1 MTPANLCIAL
11 GQINPKVGD
20 LAGNAELILQQAESA
35 HKAQADILLLPEL
48 ALTGYPPE
56 DLLLRP
62 SFVAAQTAALNTLRT
77 ELGKRYAGLHV
88 IVGHVA
94 QKGPR
99 LFNAASVLLDG
110 HCIASYHK
118 QHLPDYGVFDET
130 RYFSPGQGA
139 VVFDCKGLKLGLL
152 ICEDMWVNSKSTDGY
167 NTPASACKHL
177 GAQALLVLNASPW
190 HIGKQRERE
199 QAIAQAVRDATAG
212 LPVVYVNL
220 VGGQDE
226 LIFDGASMV
235 LDAQGKIALCA
246 PAFMSALGVV
256 TLNGVPGQDALTVE
270 EPQRDAWRDDAT
282 TDEAHVYAALVM
294 ALHDYV
300 HKTGFKSVLLGLSGG
315 LDSALVLAL
324 AVDALGAQA
333 VRTVMMPSPWT
344 AQMSLDDARQMAQN
358 LGVRHDEIA
367 IEPLTQGFETA
378 LAPLFADT
386 GNDITEENIQ
396 ARVRGNL
403 LMAASN
409 KFGSLLLTTGNKSEL
424 ATGYCTLYGDM
435 AGGFAP
441 LKDVPKTLAYRLARW
456 RNQQAGTQ
464 ENPQN
469 PVIPERILTRA
480 PSAELRP
487 DQTDQDS
494 LPPYEVLDAIL
505 ERYVERNQSVD
516 AIIAAGFD
524 ATVVKDVVRRV
535 HLNEHKRRQGA
546 IGPRITSCAFG
557 RDWRYPV
564 VNGFCEER

>member
-1 MTPANLCIAL
+1 MTPAKLCVAL

-20 LAGNAELILQQAESA
+20 LAGNTELILQEAGRA
-35 HKAQADILLLPEL
+35 HRAQADILLLPEL
-48 ALTGYPPE
+48 VLTGYPPE

-62 SFVAAQTAALNTLRT
+62 SFVAAQTESLNTLRT
-77 ELGKRYAGLHV
+77 EMGKRYAGLHV
-88 IVGHVA
+88 IVGHIA
-94 QKGPR
+94 QKGSR

-110 HCIASYHK
+110 RCIATYHK
-118 QHLPDYGVFDET
+118 QRLPDYGVFDET
-130 RYFSPGQGA
+130 RYFSAGRDC
-139 VVFDCKGLKLGLL
+139 VVFDCKGLKIGVL
-152 ICEDMWVNSKSTDGY
+152 ICEDIWATDES
-167 NTPASACKHL
+167 NTPASACKHQ

-199 QAIAQAVRDATAG
+199 HTIAQAAQDATVG

-226 LIFDGASMV
+226 LVFDGASMV
-235 LDAQGKIALCA
+235 LDAQGKIALRS
-246 PAFMSALGVV
+246 PAFMSALSVV
-256 TLNGVPGQDALTVE
+256 TLNGVPGQDALSLE
-270 EPQRDAWRDDAT
+270 EPEVDAWRNDQTAN
-282 TDEAHVYAALVM
+282 EAHVYAALVM

-344 AQMSLDDARQMAQN
+344 AQMSLIDARQMAQN

-367 IEPLTQGFETA
+367 IEPLTQAFETA
-378 LAPLFADT
+378 LAALFADT
-386 GNDITEENIQ
+386 GHDVTEENIQ

-441 LKDVPKTLAYRLARW
+441 LKDVPKTLAYRLAHW
-456 RNQQAGTQ
+456 RNQQAD
-464 ENPQN
+464 PQN

-487 DQTDQDS
+487 GQTDQDS
-494 LPPYEVLDAIL
+494 LPPYDVLDAIL
-505 ERYVERNQSVD
+505 ERYVEQNQSVD
-516 AIIAAGFD
+516 AIIRAGFD
-524 ATVVKDVVRRV
+524 ALAVKDVIRRV
-535 HLNEHKRRQGA
+535 HLNEYKRRQGA
-546 IGPRITSCAFG
+546 IGPRITSRAFG
-557 RDWRYPV
+557 RDWRYPII
-564 VNGFCEER
+564 NGFGQER